1 MCHKLVMPL
10 CRLQQFVPT
19 TSVTDTWASALLGYI
34 MKLVLARWQTAVSMA
49 MEQGSSDARNLN
61 MYNIVHISEL
71 LKYGKELSG
80 KTNEVKEDWRR
91 WRNE

>member
-1 MCHKLVMPL
+1 
-10 CRLQQFVPT
+10 
-19 TSVTDTWASALLGYI
+19 
-34 MKLVLARWQTAVSMA
+34 MA

-91 WRNE
+91 WRNWKFRDCSLSILRVIKPSRMRWVGNVARMGTGEVDTGFW